1 MDQVMNICDWYLMQ
15 GVNNVIGFHRIIAPR
30 LMGRAPDETAI
41 AEAPDDSRRLLT
53 RGGFFSPSLDGGLPL
68 LLLFNPSRRSS
79 SANRYQRGIFGP
91 QCLDGRFA
99 ARRGSDVAL
108 GASVVGRCHR
118 HVAPYSAMTCQW
130 PPSTRDLGSYKN
142 I

>member
-30 LMGRAPDETAI
+30 LMGRAPD
-41 AEAPDDSRRLLT
+41 DLRRLLT

-79 SANRYQRGIFGP
+79 SANRHQRGIFGP
-91 QCLDGRFA
+91 QCLNGRFA

-118 HVAPYSAMTCQW
+118 HVDSYSAVTCQW